1 MSQPEPENDI
11 ALTAVSVSGRDAAAF
26 LQSQLTLDVESVPE
40 DRLRPCAWC
49 RPDGR
54 ADAVMLIGRCAGRW
68 WLILPADIAAPVAK
82 RLGMFSIGRQVE
94 LDADRAAVAGEGA
107 GTMVLDYDA
116 DRAVGIVEPDAARPL
131 PRDWIRR
138 DIAHGMPWLF
148 AETRGEFLPQMLG
161 LEALGGLSYGKGCYP
176 GQEVIAR
183 VHYRGRVTRRTA
195 CFRLPDA
202 PPPAPGAAAEVDGDS
217 GTVLYATEDADDR
230 GAIGLVVAPA
240 AAAATGAVE
249 VGGSAGALVGG

>member
-1 MSQPEPENDI
+1 MSQSEPENDI

-54 ADAVMLIGRCAGRW
+54 ADAVMLIGRSAGQW

-82 RLGMFSIGRQVE
+82 RMSMFSIGRQVE
-94 LDADRAAVAGEGA
+94 LDAGRAAVAGEGA

-116 DRAVGIVEPDAARPL
+116 GRAVSIVEPDAARPL
-131 PRDWIRR
+131 PRDWVRR
-138 DIAHGMPWLF
+138 DIARGVPWLF
-148 AETRGEFLPQMLG
+148 ADTRGEFLPQMLG
-161 LEALGGLSYGKGCYP
+161 LEALRGLSYGKGCYP

-195 CFRLPDA
+195 CFRLRDV
-202 PPPAPGAAAEVDGDS
+202 PPPAPGAAADVDGDS
-217 GTVLYATEDADDR
+217 GTVLYATEDADA
-230 GAIGLVVAPA
+230 GVIGLVVVPA
-240 AAAATGAVE
+240 AATATGAVE
-249 VGGSAGALVGG
+249 VGGSAGALVGS